1 MMTQHALQR
10 CQERGLR
17 NAFVQAILEHADLDE
32 AAGDNCRRLRV
43 SSARARRL
51 NINDSLARYA
61 LIWSDD
67 SARVV
72 TVLPVTRRL
81 RSGSKL
87 RRNRGGRRRG

>member
-1 MMTQHALQR
+1 MMTRHALQR

-17 NAFVQAILEHADLDE
+17 TLFVQTILDHADVDE

-43 SSARARRL
+43 SAKRARHL
-51 NINDSLARYA
+51 NIDDSLARYA

-72 TVLPVTRRL
+72 TVLPITRRA
-81 RSGSKL
+81 RSSQNV
-87 RRNRGGRRRG
+87 RRNRGVRRRG

>member
-1 MMTQHALQR
+1 MMTRHALQR

-17 NAFVQAILEHADLDE
+17 NSFVQTILDHADLDE

-43 SSARARRL
+43 SSTRAQQL
-51 NINDSLARYA
+51 NVDDSLTRYA

-67 SARVV
+67 TARVV
-72 TVLPVTRRL
+72 TVLPITRRL
-81 RSGSKL
+81 RSNSNL

>member
-1 MMTQHALQR
+1 MMTRHALQR

-17 NAFVQAILEHADLDE
+17 NFFVQTILDHADVDE

-43 SSARARRL
+43 STKRAKHL
-51 NINDSLARYA
+51 NIDDSLARYA

-72 TVLPVTRRL
+72 TVLPITRRV
-81 RSGSKL
+81 RSSSNL

>member
-1 MMTQHALQR
+1 MMTRHALQR

-17 NAFVQAILEHADLDE
+17 NFFVQTILDHADVDE

-43 SSARARRL
+43 STKRAKHL
-51 NINDSLARYA
+51 NIDDSLARYA

-72 TVLPVTRRL
+72 TVLPITRSV
-81 RSGSKL
+81 RSGSRT